1 MVKNIIL
8 KVDEKFFFK
17 LKKGKSI
24 AEAKY
29 GIPLTWEN
37 YIKYLFNLK

>member
-8 KVDEKFFFK
+8 HVDDKFFYK
-17 LKKGKSI
+17 LKQGKAL

-37 YIKYLFNLK
+37 YIKYLFNIK